1 MSDDNGTQTLESM
14 SQAVWYNQWTLDKF
28 KQFLN
33 GEILEVGCGIGNF
46 TKTLVDYGR
55 VWAIDINKDY
65 VTQTRRK
72 VDGKAQVGFGD
83 VESGEYF
90 FKSKKFDSIV
100 CLNVL
105 EHIKDDQLAL
115 NNLFNLLKTG
125 GGLILLLPAH
135 QFLYGEIDKLIN
147 HYRRYNKTEIVGR
160 LKKIGF
166 KIDKSRLLNLMGAI
180 GWFISGKILQETT
193 VKKEKIKI
201 FNLVAPIF
209 LGFENLIEPP
219 IGTSI
224 LIIAQKP

>member
-46 TKTLVDYGR
+46 TETLVDYGR

-65 VTQTRRK
+65 VTQTKDK
-72 VDGKAQVGFGD
+72 VGGKAQVGLGD
-83 VESGEYF
+83 IERGEYF

-105 EHIKDDQLAL
+105 EHIKNDQLAL
-115 NNLFNLLKTG
+115 DNLFSLLKTG
-125 GGLILLLPAH
+125 GRLVLLIPAH